1 MIIVWS
7 VISALIAVILLVVG
21 AISGAGA
28 VLLSFVGCFF
38 ALFLIWA
45 IPCVIASLFVDIHK
59 KNKKDSKFFRFYMY
73 SIIDILSCVLNYCV
87 KTTGFDKV
95 PDGKFLLIS
104 NHRSSFDPIIQLA
117 IFRKYKLSFVSKKEN
132 IAIPIFGKI
141 MHRCSVVALDRENP
155 RQSVRAISEAAE
167 LIKSDIV
174 PMGIYPEGT
183 RNHNEGLLPFK
194 LGAFKIA
201 QKAKCPIVVSV
212 MTGSEEIMRNA
223 FWKRK
228 KIDYKIIGVLSA
240 DFVTQHTTAE
250 LSQVAA
256 DMMSEHLKHS
266 YNT

>member
-1 MIIVWS
+1 MIGGMNLIIVWS
-7 VISALIAVILLVVG
+7 VISALITIILLVNR

-28 VLLSFVGCFF
+28 VLLSFVGSFF
-38 ALFLIWA
+38 VLFLIWA

-73 SIIDILSCVLNYCV
+73 SIIDVMRCVLNYRV
-87 KTTGFDKV
+87 KTSGLDKV
-95 PDGKFLLIS
+95 PDEKFLLIS

-117 IFRKYKLSFVSKKEN
+117 IFRKYNLSFVSKKEN
-132 IAIPIFGKI
+132 VAIPIFGKI

-155 RQSVRAISEAAE
+155 RQSVKAISDAAE
-167 LIKSDIV
+167 IIKSDIA

-183 RNHNEGLLPFK
+183 RNHGEGLLPFK
-194 LGAFKIA
+194 SGAFKIA

-212 MTGSEEIMRNA
+212 MTGSESIMRNA

-240 DFVTQHTTAE
+240 DFVAQHTTSE
-250 LSQVAA
+250 ISQVAA
-256 DMMSEHLKHS
+256 DMMLEHL
-266 YNT
+266 